1 VNILPAL
8 LSAMRRDRT
17 VRRNLGLLM
26 QNLALLLVLITL
38 YSMTFLFLMEAEGQQ
53 YTPVTAAYWTLS
65 TMATVGYGD
74 IVFHDD
80 VGRAFSI
87 LVLITGVIYIFVI
100 FPFVFIEAFYA
111 PWIQA
116 RNEARAPQRLPRRV
130 RGHVII
136 TSADPV
142 SFALVRK
149 LEQFNYSYAM
159 LVPDF
164 NQALKLADRGVD
176 VLVGSLDDPHT
187 YHKARLPIA
196 SLVAATGESDTINTN
211 AVSTVRQLSAA
222 TPIFATAQS
231 LAAKDILRLAG
242 ATQVMQPSELLGRS
256 LARRARGGEQRAHV
270 VARFDGLVVAEAT
283 LPGTPL
289 PGRTL
294 AQSHLRETT
303 GVTVVGAWQRGWFIP
318 ASPELEL
325 TEHTVLVLAGDSQQL
340 ERFNAAY
347 PQPHVSHK
355 PVLII
360 GGGRVGC
367 ATAQALAEQ
376 GIDYRIIERDPGPA
390 LDPARTVQGDAA
402 QLDVLEQAGL
412 NEAPTAIITTH
423 DDDLNIYL
431 TIYLRSLRA
440 DLLII
445 SRSMLER
452 NLATLHRAGA
462 DFVMSHASMC
472 ANAIFNMLKRSD
484 IQMLAEGLDIFRLPV
499 PRALAGKTL
508 AASRLREE
516 TGCTAI
522 ALQHEGRMLVN
533 PDPALTLPG
542 EAELILIG
550 TVDSETRFLRRFP
563 SSARRKRKRVE
574 GGISLC

>member
-8 LSAMRRDRT
+8 LSAMRRDRS
-17 VRRNLGLLM
+17 VRRNLSLLA
-26 QNLALLLVLITL
+26 QNLAVLLALIVL
-38 YSMTFLFLMEAEGQQ
+38 YSMTFTFLMQAEGQEHSV
-53 YTPVTAAYWTLS
+53 VTAVYWTLS

-74 IVFHDD
+74 VVFHDD

-87 LVLITGVIYIFVI
+87 LVLVTGVFYVFII

-136 TSADPV
+136 TSADAI
-142 SFALVRK
+142 SLALVRK

-164 NQALKLADRGVD
+164 NHALRLADRGID

-187 YHKARLPIA
+187 FHKARLPIA
-196 SLVAATGESDTINTN
+196 SLVATTCDSDTLNTN
-211 AVSTVRQLSAA
+211 VVSTVRQLSAQ

-231 LAAKDILRLAG
+231 AEALNILRLAG
-242 ATQVMQPSELLGRS
+242 ANQIMQPSEMLGRS
-256 LARRARGGEQRAHV
+256 LARRARGGDLRAHV
-270 VARFDGLVVAEAT
+270 VAEFDGLKVAEAT
-283 LPGTPL
+283 LQGTPL

-294 AQSHLRETT
+294 QYSQLRETA
-303 GVTVVGAWQRGWFIP
+303 GVTVVGAWQRGLFLP
-318 ASPELEL
+318 ASPQLQL
-325 TEHTVLVLAGDSQQL
+325 TEQTVLVLAGDTKQL
-340 ERFNAAY
+340 HQFNTAY
-347 PQPHVSHK
+347 PQPLLSDK
-355 PVLII
+355 PVVII
-360 GGGRVGC
+360 GGGRVGW
-367 ATAQALAEQ
+367 ATAQGLAEQ
-376 GIDYRIIERDPGPA
+376 GIDYRIIEREPGVL
-390 LDPARTVQGDAA
+390 LDPARTIQGDAA
-402 QLDVLEQAGL
+402 QLAVLKRAGI
-412 NEAPTAIITTH
+412 EDAPTAIITTH

-484 IQMLAEGLDIFRLPV
+484 IQMLAEGLDIFRLPM

-508 AASRLREE
+508 AGSNLRQE
-516 TGCTAI
+516 TGCTLI
-522 ALQHEGRMLVN
+522 AMQHEGQMLVN
-533 PDPALTLPG
+533 PDPNTPLPADAG
-542 EAELILIG
+542 LIMIG
-550 TVDSETRFLRRFP
+550 TVENETRFLKRYPSATRR
-563 SSARRKRKRVE
+563 
-574 GGISLC
+574 